1 MSQLHSSPL
10 HLSTF
15 LRPTTGVLTNISLHS
30 SQQHRDYLS
39 TRKRALGRASIISDS
54 EHFGVDDASLT
65 ESSSNWGLISVD
77 PAIPKDVLKE
87 DGSALE
93 VKGTSPSFSAFV
105 FISVIFNDRYLAA

>member
-1 MSQLHSSPL
+1 MY
-10 HLSTF
+10 
-15 LRPTTGVLTNISLHS
+15 S

-39 TRKRALGRASIISDS
+39 SRKRALGRASVSSDS
-54 EHFGVDDASLT
+54 EQFGVDDASLT

-93 VKGTSPSFSAFV
+93 VKGTSPSFSV
-105 FISVIFNDRYLAA
+105 FTFTHVVFH

>member
-1 MSQLHSSPL
+1 MPWKVWL
-10 HLSTF
+10 
-15 LRPTTGVLTNISLHS
+15 IYIHS

-39 TRKRALGRASIISDS
+39 TRKRALGRASISSDS
-54 EHFGVDDASLT
+54 EQFGLDDTSVT

-93 VKGTSPSFSAFV
+93 IKGTSPSFSAFV
-105 FISVIFNDRYLAA
+105 FIYIVSRN

>member
-1 MSQLHSSPL
+1 MSQLRSSRL
-10 HLSTF
+10 HLSSF
-15 LRPTTGVLTNISLHS
+15 LRHTTGALTKIRLNS

-39 TRKRALGRASIISDS
+39 TRKRALGRASICSDS
-54 EHFGVDDASLT
+54 EQFGVDDASLT

-93 VKGTSPSFSAFV
+93 VKGTSPSFSA
-105 FISVIFNDRYLAA
+105 LAYTRCIH